1 MLLMQPGMQQQDAK
15 APSAHLHLVTMG
27 DSTLDN
33 LIWMDKDPMTQQFP
47 VHDCVIGQLRKQLP
61 PHSTVTN
68 LAADGFTSSNVLH
81 GAAPMLSRAAWARS
95 NEPFPSDTDPSGI
108 LRPLDELASL
118 HATKPV
124 THVLLSVGGNDV
136 RVILQAMHKL
146 PQVVATFHEN
156 YSKIVQHILSM
167 DENIHLIVM
176 LQYQVCLT
184 HEHGGYGVYT
194 AMSNI
199 PGPGTGAEKLQMLM
213 ERIYAPVIALAKEHQ
228 LMVIDLPRTFDP
240 SNEELYRLQI
250 EPSQEGGGLIANVVG
265 KALARHDFDGGSY
278 LYSMVNGQFRSEANV
293 FHESKPWRI
302 VRSGGGEGGSGG
314 GGVGGGSGG
323 SGAHK
328 DNGMLNDGMNHAFAA
343 RAAHVEALPHAV
355 TQLMAM
361 GFKEQD
367 VKKALSENGNLPQ
380 QALEVLLNN

>member
-1 MLLMQPGMQQQDAK
+1 MQQDAK
-15 APSAHLHLVTMG
+15 APSTHLHLVTMG

-33 LIWMDKDPMTQQFP
+33 LIWMDKDQVTQQFP

-108 LRPLDELASL
+108 LRPLDQLASL

-265 KALARHDFDGGSY
+265 KALVRHDFDGGSY

-302 VRSGGGEGGSGG
+302 VRSGGGG
-314 GGVGGGSGG
+314 GG
-323 SGAHK
+323 SGAHNK
-328 DNGMLNDGMNHAFAA
+328 DNGMLSDGMNHAFAA